1 MAEARVLS
9 RVRRTLRRRRI
20 LGEEDS
26 AWFPE
31 IDGVKIFSVPHRRH
45 AVPQPSK
52 LIEPLELL
60 LVIGSS
66 PGDMMHCAC
75 QDATRLASRND
86 IHQCC
91 LFARINRV
99 PKSPAVL
106 PNDLE
111 SHRIR

>member
-9 RVRRTLRRRRI
+9 RVPRALRRRRI
-20 LGEEDS
+20 WGIRRDFEEDS
-26 AWFPE
+26 TWFPE
-31 IDGVKIFSVPHRRH
+31 IDGVKIFSVLRGRH

-60 LVIGSS
+60 LVIGRS

-75 QDATRLASRND
+75 KDATRLARRND

-91 LFARINRV
+91 
-99 PKSPAVL
+99 
-106 PNDLE
+106 
-111 SHRIR
+111 